1 MSEREKSIIKQL
13 SDTFQNLDREN
24 QKYVLG
30 IAEGMAMA
38 KKKEDREADAV
49 CAS

>member
-1 MSEREKSIIKQL
+1 MNEKEKSLILRIAKAFP
-13 SDTFQNLDREN
+13 SLDREN